1 MRTAYISH
9 PLCSVHE
16 MGADHPE
23 TPARLAAIQDQ
34 LIADGL
40 WPLLTPLEARPASD
54 AELERVHPREYIARL
69 EEMTPGRGIVGIDPD
84 TWVNPH
90 TVAAARVAAGANLL
104 AVDEIMAGRLDRAFC
119 AVRPPGHHA
128 ERAQAMGFCFFN
140 NVALGVRHAQVC
152 HGIERV
158 AVLDFDVH
166 QGNGTE
172 SLLADVP
179 GVLFCSTFQH
189 PFYPFTP
196 LRHDRPRLINVP
208 LLAGAGG
215 SDFREAVAD
224 TWLPALRE
232 FAPQLLFISAG
243 FDAHHEDLMADLHL
257 TEADYAWVTRELVR
271 VAERS
276 AAGRIVSSL
285 EGGYHLPA
293 LARSASA
300 HIKVLAGLSD

>member
-1 MRTAYISH
+1 
-9 PLCSVHE
+9 
-16 MGADHPE
+16 MGEDHPE
-23 TPARLAAIQDQ
+23 SPARLAAIQDQ

-40 WPLLTPLEARPASD
+40 WPLLTPLEARAASD
-54 AELERVHPREYIARL
+54 AELERVHPHEYIARL

-90 TVAAARVAAGANLL
+90 TIAAARMAAGANLL

-140 NVALGVRHAQVC
+140 NVALGVRHAQVR

-158 AVLDFDVH
+158 AVADFDVH

-196 LRHDRPRLINVP
+196 LRHDRARLINVP
-208 LLAGAGG
+208 LLAGADG

-224 TWLPALRE
+224 TWLPALQD

-243 FDAHHEDLMADLHL
+243 FDAHYEDLMADLRL
-257 TEADYAWVTRELVR
+257 TEADYAWVTHELVR

-300 HIKVLAGLSD
+300 HIKALAGLDG